1 DLRGDIAFDG
11 KNIDQLAIVSLRPKM
26 RIVLGVDK
34 SNIDANMV
42 GRFLN
47 RAFQDI
53 GDAELLCDLGDV
65 LGRTFES
72 FRRSPRDDFKVA
84 DQRES
89 GQDLLLNA
97 VDKISVRLDFTQI
110 FKRQACDRV

>member
-1 DLRGDIAFDG
+1 MRLGVGCRSRRNGPPFRAAQSGLQRLGDLRGDIAFDG

-65 LGRTFES
+65 LG
-72 FRRSPRDDFKVA
+72 
-84 DQRES
+84 
-89 GQDLLLNA
+89 
-97 VDKISVRLDFTQI
+97 
-110 FKRQACDRV
+110 